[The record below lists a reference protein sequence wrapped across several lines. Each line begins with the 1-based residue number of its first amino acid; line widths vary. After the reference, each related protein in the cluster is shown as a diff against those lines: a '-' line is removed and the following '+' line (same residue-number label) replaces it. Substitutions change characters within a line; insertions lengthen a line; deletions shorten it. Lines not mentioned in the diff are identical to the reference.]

1 MFFLRTLTAP
11 GYQND
16 KSLVFQNRTCRI
28 LRMEPSYRRGFCIYI
43 DTVCQGPVPIER
55 KEDGFPVIHDTA
67 EEAQR
72 SIAEDAIERL
82 EQFMKGER
90 EFEDAITVEE
100 YVVLV
105 DVTPEGAVIDAAGNC
120 FGRDF

>member
-1 MFFLRTLTAP
+1 MP

-16 KSLVFQNRTCRI
+16 KTLVFQIRTCRI
-28 LRMEPSYRRGFCIYI
+28 LLMATTNKSGFCIYI

-55 KEDGFPVIHDTA
+55 KEDGFPLVYDTEEGA
-67 EEAQR
+67 ER

-90 EFEDAITVEE
+90 DFDDAITVEE
-100 YVVLV
+100 YVIPV
-105 DVTPEGAVIDAAGNC
+105 DVTSEGAVIDADGNC
-120 FGRDF
+120 FGKSC